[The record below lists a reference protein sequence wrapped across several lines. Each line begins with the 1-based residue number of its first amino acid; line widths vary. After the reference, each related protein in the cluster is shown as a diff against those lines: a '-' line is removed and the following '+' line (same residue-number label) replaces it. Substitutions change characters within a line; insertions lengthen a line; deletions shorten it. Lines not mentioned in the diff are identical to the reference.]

1 MRRLKLTAAVTA
13 LCAVGGVTMFGGSA
27 EAAEELPVAVLTIQ
41 TLDAFEQANA
51 LTSALRTAVEGADG
65 WSHAQLDKEHA
76 LLFLISSLDCA
87 DPPDAA
93 CEQKIGDELKVD
105 RFVWGTIK
113 REGEEISGD
122 LHLWT
127 RGAGS
132 RGTTFKVP
140 VNVIVPSDP
149 DFAKFVQSKFLEVAG
164 PPEPAKV
171 RIKAGSVNGTLFID
185 GKDAGKVVAGAAT
198 VELPPGAHRIR
209 VVADGYEDMET
220 SIDLKVREDRE
231 ISLMPLKKSGGPDI
245 QKIMGFTTIGLG
257 VAAAGVA
264 TYAGVRVMQINDEL
278 QPFREDTNGE
288 YRFIPSSAEQ
298 EVDGCDAT
306 GDYANIEPVVSG
318 ADSTERGRA
327 IDLCKEGETM
337 QTMTLAMWPV
347 AGALAGTGVILLAT
361 AKWGGDS
368 KEVGQLPFVLVP
380 SFGPTGGGAT
390 FSMRF

>member
-1 MRRLKLTAAVTA
+1 MRAIKLTAVVTA
-13 LCAVGGVTMFGGSA
+13 LCAGMGAMTICGA
-27 EAAEELPVAVLTIQ
+27 AQAAEELPVAVLTIQ

-51 LTSALRTAVEGADG
+51 LTSALRTAVDSADG
-65 WSHAQLDKEHA
+65 WSNAQLDKEYA

-113 REGEEISGD
+113 REGEEIAGD

-140 VNVIVPSDP
+140 LNIIVPSDP
-149 DFAKFVQSKFLEVAG
+149 DFAKFVSQKFLEVAG

-171 RIKAGSVNGTLFID
+171 RLKAGSVDGTLFID
-185 GKDAGKVVAGAAT
+185 GKESGKVVAGAAT
-198 VELPPGAHRIR
+198 VELPPGSHRLR

-220 SIDLKVREDRE
+220 TFELKAREDRAL
-231 ISLMPLKKSGGPDI
+231 SLLPVKKSPGPDV

-257 VAAAGVA
+257 LAAAGVA
-264 TYAGVRVMQINDEL
+264 TYAGVRVLQINDEL

-288 YRFIPSSAEQ
+288 YRFLPSSAEQ

-306 GDYANIEPVVSG
+306 GDYGNIEPVVSG
-318 ADSTERGRA
+318 ADSTERSRA

-347 AGALAGTGVILLAT
+347 AGALAGTGIILLAT
-361 AKWGGDS
+361 ANWSGD
-368 KEVGQLPFVLVP
+368 KQEAAKLPFVLVP

>member
-1 MRRLKLTAAVTA
+1 
-13 LCAVGGVTMFGGSA
+13 
-27 EAAEELPVAVLTIQ
+27 
-41 TLDAFEQANA
+41 
-51 LTSALRTAVEGADG
+51 
-65 WSHAQLDKEHA
+65 
-76 LLFLISSLDCA
+76 
-87 DPPDAA
+87 
-93 CEQKIGDELKVD
+93 
-105 RFVWGTIK
+105 
-113 REGEEISGD
+113 
-122 LHLWT
+122 
-127 RGAGS
+127 
-132 RGTTFKVP
+132 
-140 VNVIVPSDP
+140 
-149 DFAKFVQSKFLEVAG
+149 
-164 PPEPAKV
+164 
-171 RIKAGSVNGTLFID
+171 
-185 GKDAGKVVAGAAT
+185 
-198 VELPPGAHRIR
+198 
-209 VVADGYEDMET
+209 
-220 SIDLKVREDRE
+220 
-231 ISLMPLKKSGGPDI
+231 
-245 QKIMGFTTIGLG
+245 
-257 VAAAGVA
+257 
-264 TYAGVRVMQINDEL
+264 MQINDEL